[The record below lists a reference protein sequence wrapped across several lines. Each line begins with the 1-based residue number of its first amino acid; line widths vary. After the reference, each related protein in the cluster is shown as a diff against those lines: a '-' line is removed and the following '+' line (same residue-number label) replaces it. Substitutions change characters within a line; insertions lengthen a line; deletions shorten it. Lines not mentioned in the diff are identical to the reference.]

1 MKNPNGIINRISVL
15 YLEEL
20 SVYYF
25 LAVFQRNFPEQGV
38 KRV

>member
-1 MKNPNGIINRISVL
+1 MKNPNGIVKKVSGL

-25 LAVFQRNFPEQGV
+25 MALFQRNFPKQGV